1 MYIAIRNSKANNT
14 ATIPRGPAVFAIVAA
29 AHPFT
34 SAEVDDLQKE
44 TPRDGEHPLFIKRFL
59 TRVQPYISAAL
70 LRELES
76 RRGLNTFVLN
86 RFIRMEDE
94 TTTEIFFVYNDDAD
108 EAVCLSIHCL

>member
-1 MYIAIRNSKANNT
+1 MYTAIQNSKANNT
-14 ATIPRGPAVFAIVAA
+14 ATLPRGPAIFAIVAA

-34 SAEVDDLQKE
+34 SAEIDDLLKE
-44 TPRDGEHPLFIKRFL
+44 TARDGEHPLFIKRFL
-59 TRVQPYISAAL
+59 THVQPYISAAL

-76 RRGLNTFVLN
+76 QRGLNAFVLN

-94 TTTEIFFVYNDDAD
+94 ATTEIFFVYNDNTD